1 MLVGVFCCTGRRNY
15 CHGLLSPRHNTAH
28 HPHQTDVCYRR
39 DRTVISIYFHRHV
52 GTVAAD
58 SRRRSLFL
66 PPQPLTSHPPPPP
79 SPLPPPNPLRHKS
92 RQRTKCRERLGLTSR
107 ENWKA
112 RQGKPKNKTK
122 KTTTSSSNLQVYPT
136 RDGEKKKIFSTGSR
150 GSVVLGSV
158 TETQFERCLAPR
170 LSLPPTPWPAIKW
183 GCLKPVNWVFL
194 TIVVFDQCNDKQ
206 TS

>member
-1 MLVGVFCCTGRRNY
+1 MFVIAEIAPLFPFISAATWGRWRQ
-15 CHGLLSPRHNTAH
+15 TA
-28 HPHQTDVCYRR
+28 D
-39 DRTVISIYFHRHV
+39 
-52 GTVAAD
+52 AAHCFWV
-58 SRRRSLFL
+58 RSLW
-66 PPQPLTSHPPPPP
+66 QATPPP
-79 SPLPPPNPLRHKS
+79 SPLPPPNPLCHKS
-92 RQRTKCRERLGLTSR
+92 KQRTKCRERLGLTSR

-112 RQGKPKNKTK
+112 WQGKPKNKTK

-158 TETQFERCLAPR
+158 TETQFERCLAPC

-206 TS
+206 TSWK